1 MTGTTVP
8 ADPGRSGT
16 GDPEHRSA
24 ILGPMDTTLMR
35 RDPYGLARLAW
46 MRWRD
51 PVWLALTVVGILAI
65 PWIIWS
71 NRQLDTIVGFDAYAY
86 WALDFDDL
94 YGIAYMDLGAF
105 RYSPAFAQAFAWSR
119 LLPWELFAALI
130 IGASLFILWR
140 WAGRWT
146 LALIALPP
154 VALELYHGNIHLL
167 MAAAMVVGF
176 RYPAAWAFPLLAK
189 VTPGIAVLWFA
200 GARQWRNLAIALGVT
215 AALAAVSFLIAPRQW
230 LEFAEVNAAAFISFD
245 PPRPYPI
252 PVSFVIRAPL
262 AAAIALWG
270 GWTNRRWTV
279 PVAATIA
286 LPIIW
291 IHGLAML
298 VALFPICHEN
308 ATTVRRRRHR
318 WSVVSQPGEDVRQ

>member
-1 MTGTTVP
+1 
-8 ADPGRSGT
+8 
-16 GDPEHRSA
+16 
-24 ILGPMDTTLMR
+24 MDTTLVR
-35 RDPYGLARLAW
+35 RESSDLLRTAW
-46 MRWRD
+46 LRWRD
-51 PVWLALTVVGILAI
+51 PIWLALTIVGIFSI

-86 WALDFDDL
+86 WALNFDDL
-94 YGIAYMDLGAF
+94 YGISYMDLGAF

-119 LLPWELFAALI
+119 LLPWELFAGLI
-130 IGASLFILWR
+130 IGASLLILWR

-146 LALIALPP
+146 IALIALPP

-176 RYPAAWAFPLLAK
+176 RYPAAWAFLLLAK

-200 GARQWRNLAIALGVT
+200 GARQWRNLAIALGAT
-215 AALAAVSFLIAPRQW
+215 AALATVSFLIAPRQW
-230 LEFAEVNAAAFISFD
+230 FEFAAVNAAAFISFD

-252 PVSFVIRAPL
+252 PVSFLIRAPL

-270 GWTNRRWTV
+270 GWTQRRWTV

-298 VALFPICHEN
+298 VALIPLARERSG
-308 ATTVRRRRHR
+308 TTHPESRRMEQRGVRR
-318 WSVVSQPGEDVRQ
+318 DV